1 MNARTLLAAAA
12 GAVLSVAAVAGLGVA
27 PAGAQTPTL
36 TVSQSVL
43 PAAQA
48 TTVTVVG
55 TSYLVPPHSSDK
67 NVFGGVYVMFGW
79 VQPGSTWGPSS
90 RNGANSNGQFGI
102 TYSYAGVNRGAD
114 TRDDGSGLNRFVAFT
129 QGEVNDGT
137 TAFAMSMDPAFP
149 DNSRGN
155 WTTTITVPGSTY
167 QWVDPAT
174 NMTNTVDCLQV
185 QCGIYTIGAH
195 GKASATNERFTPIS
209 FSTGAGA
216 PVTIPPNASSN
227 PGGSTGPGQTGAGQT
242 ATTAPS
248 VVGGSSTGRTPT
260 TAKKSGP
267 ATTSPGSTAP
277 VDTSPVEP
285 TTTMTTETTAAETT
299 TTTTTA
305 VESSTTTRRRSATDE
320 TNSASGRVIVF
331 ESDDDGGMSGWVVGG
346 AVGVPLVAAGGVV
359 VWRRRAAGV

>member
-1 MNARTLLAAAA
+1 MNARILLAAAA
-12 GAVLSVAAVAGLGVA
+12 GAVLPFAMVAGPGVA
-27 PAGAQTPTL
+27 PAGAQAPTL

-90 RNGANSNGQFGI
+90 RNGTNSNGQFGI

-114 TRDDGSGLNRFVAFT
+114 TRDDGSGLNRFVDFT
-129 QGEVNDGT
+129 HGEVNDGT
-137 TAFAMSMDPAFP
+137 TAFAMSIYPAYP

-174 NMTNTVDCLQV
+174 NVTNTVDCLQV

-195 GKASATNERFTPIS
+195 GKASATNERFTPIT

-216 PVTIPPNASSN
+216 PVTIPPDAPSN
-227 PGGSTGPGQTGAGQT
+227 PGGSTGPGQTGTGQT

-277 VDTSPVEP
+277 VDTSPVEST

-299 TTTTTA
+299 TKTA
-305 VESSTTTRRRSATDE
+305 RESSTTPRRVSATD
-320 TNSASGRVIVF
+320 
-331 ESDDDGGMSGWVVGG
+331 
-346 AVGVPLVAAGGVV
+346 
-359 VWRRRAAGV
+359 